1 MKKTNVKNKKELMEY
16 IENNFSLFFD
26 GRVEGNTITI
36 SNGEKYKIAVIEE
49 KI

>member
-1 MKKTNVKNKKELMEY
+1 MKKSNIKNKKELMEY
-16 IENNFSLFFD
+16 IKDNFSLFFD
-26 GRVEGNTITI
+26 GNVEGDTITI